1 VRDVDQ
7 GGPGDARHRLQPRD
21 FTRGSHDLRFAA
33 LEPYVRGRSVLD
45 LGCGSGYRRA
55 DWMHAQI
62 AAVAGEVVGVEV
74 DAATVAAMR
83 SKGFVVE
90 HADAESLDLG
100 RTFDVVFAGELI
112 EHLSN
117 FAGFLAT
124 AHRHLGANGRL
135 VLTTPNVFSLANI
148 VYRMT
153 PGTVRTNRDHTCWFC
168 ADTISTLL
176 RRHGF
181 EPDISYIRHETPGR
195 ARSIATGLIRA
206 PLPDRVAWNTILV
219 VARPV

>member
-1 VRDVDQ
+1 M
-7 GGPGDARHRLQPRD
+7 GAATGAPTGC
-21 FTRGSHDLRFAA
+21 TRRSPTAA
-33 LEPYVRGRSVLD
+33 S
-45 LGCGSGYRRA
+45 
-55 DWMHAQI
+55 
-62 AAVAGEVVGVEV
+62 EVVGVEV
-74 DAATVAAMR
+74 DAATVAALR

-100 RTFDVVFAGELI
+100 RTFDVVFAGELV

-117 FAGFLAT
+117 FDGFFAT
-124 AHRHLGANGRL
+124 AHRHLGEDGRL

-153 PGTVRTNRDHTCWFC
+153 PGAVRTNRDHTCWFC

-181 EPDISYIRHETPGR
+181 EPDVSYIRHETPGR
-195 ARSIATGLIRA
+195 ARSIATGVLRA

>member
-1 VRDVDQ
+1 
-7 GGPGDARHRLQPRD
+7 
-21 FTRGSHDLRFAA
+21 
-33 LEPYVRGRSVLD
+33 
-45 LGCGSGYRRA
+45 
-55 DWMHAQI
+55 
-62 AAVAGEVVGVEV
+62 
-74 DAATVAAMR
+74 
-83 SKGFVVE
+83 
-90 HADAESLDLG
+90 AESLDLG

-176 RRHGF
+176 RGRGF
-181 EPDISYIRHETPGR
+181 EPNTSNIRPETRGR
-195 ARSIATGLIRA
+195 ARSIATGLTGP
-206 PLPDRVAWNTILV
+206 PL
-219 VARPV
+219 